1 VKCCL
6 CVVQTVPCVL
16 SVYRSVEWSA
26 VLVVSYVVFA
36 CELSCIAL
44 SCCSYE
50 ARLCRYTNKIQTQSE
65 SHFAVSDTLLT
76 TTRRTARNYLKR
88 LYSILS
94 ARAE

>member
-36 CELSCIAL
+36 CELRCV
-44 SCCSYE
+44 E
-50 ARLCRYTNKIQTQSE
+50 
-65 SHFAVSDTLLT
+65 LL
-76 TTRRTARNYLKR
+76 L
-88 LYSILS
+88 L
-94 ARAE
+94 